1 MSTRPGAGGPTT
13 GTRPSDL
20 SGPGTSQSRA
30 PVCGYIISS
39 DCMDCGVCEYM
50 CPEEAIFETK
60 RQFVIRKDLC
70 NGCGLCVP
78 YCPARAIVTRSGF
91 ASRQE
96 RTVRNVLG
104 GALGKV

>member
-1 MSTRPGAGGPTT
+1 MSTRPGAGGPTA
-13 GTRPSDL
+13 GTRPGDL
-20 SGPGTSQSRA
+20 SGPGTSRPRA

-50 CPEEAIFETK
+50 CPEEAIFEAK

-91 ASRQE
+91 QE
-96 RTVRNVLG
+96 RQGRTVQKTLRE
-104 GALGKV
+104 ALSK